1 MKTGGP
7 LYLAFAMPIRSGDI
21 IMQSRELIDCSIRMI
36 TMMTNTVYY

>member
-7 LYLAFAMPIRSGDI
+7 LYLAMPILSGDI

-36 TMMTNTVYY
+36 TMMTITVYY